1 MGVDVSNGRTRN
13 PRTTTSAAALDV
25 LSLFLILFGLYLFT
39 ASFFLAKRSLSDRIS
54 QCDEASELLSYIGL
68 SDPEIAQLHAQGILH
83 QHHDPQRKGCWIDRS
98 VDSIII
104 LLVDALRFD
113 FAYYNLPE
121 SIGKR
126 LRNNSDNNQT
136 TTTHHHH
143 RSQLFQFVADPPT
156 VTMQRLKALT
166 TGGLPT
172 FADISANFGGGT
184 VDDDS
189 WIQQLRTVDFRKR
202 GLSLP
207 SQTAFVGDDT
217 WVDLFPNAF
226 TYSYPYPSFNTR
238 DLDTVDNGC
247 LKQIPDLLPRVLKTT
262 KTFKD
267 AAPDNNNNNNSHVEA
282 LIVHFL
288 GVDHVG
294 HTYGPHN
301 QYMDAKLKQMDAALA
316 TILEWVDESSSNIST
331 ADDNNAPCHS
341 VWIFG
346 DHGMTEDG
354 NHGGG
359 SMEETHAA
367 LFVHSNC
374 GGDVRQ
380 KSSSWDK
387 FERTESSAWVSETF
401 AEIHQIDLVPTI
413 SLLLGLPIPFAN
425 LGALI
430 PSVLVGFDLHS
441 VTASLALNAAQVWR
455 YFSVYSNTANRLPD
469 LHILHG
475 QLQLAVTEYKAAIDE
490 RDDERY
496 VSAATLFKAF
506 LTEALELGH
515 RVWTRF
521 DHTGMITGILIL
533 ALGGI
538 GWSLPIVMELVSQ
551 HGHKVS
557 HVQLWEII
565 STIVFMI
572 YQCGLLTFSNSYIL
586 EEDKSIT
593 FCIAVISII
602 LTVRMQS
609 EQDPLRWG
617 VVFLP
622 ITCRI
627 HEFFISGHGL
637 DPSIRIH
644 MAHNSAMF
652 LGSLVIL
659 FAIRWVLYGRAITS
673 SFLHAAADG
682 VALTCLA
689 GSWWEKRDLDPARTG
704 YFLSKIALIILFVSI
719 PSSAI
724 EAYVNIPPVG
734 DKGTNAIVLRT
745 SILDS
750 TLTVVLKVLICIMAV
765 TGPSTA
771 SSLVLYAVQ
780 IAALYFLSASL
791 RGVATHTRVHSFV
804 IAALLRLVTRHTFFA
819 TNHGCF
825 FNRLQYSAAF
835 VATEEFYFFTGGL
848 SLFLNTFGWEMAG
861 IVFAWLFSQ
870 QSGRQTIWR
879 FYGLYQ
885 FLEAITSCISVS
897 LLRRHLMVWDIYAP
911 HFLFVAIY
919 TILHVLS
926 QLTALLLNAITI

>member
-1 MGVDVSNGRTRN
+1 MKADVSNDRSRLRG
-13 PRTTTSAAALDV
+13 SAAFDG
-25 LSLFLILFGLYLFT
+25 LSLCLILFGLYLFT
-39 ASFFLAKRSLSDRIS
+39 ASFFLAKRSLSDKFS

-68 SDPEIAQLHAQGILH
+68 SDTEIAQLHTQGIVH
-83 QHHDPQRKGCWIDRS
+83 SHDENQPRKGCWLDRS

-126 LRNNSDNNQT
+126 LRQSDHPNQNQT
-136 TTTHHHH
+136 ASSSNHQNH

-189 WIQQLRTVDFRKR
+189 WIQQLQTVDFRKR
-202 GLSLP
+202 GFVLP

-217 WVDLFPNAF
+217 WVDLFPHAF

-247 LKQIPDLLPRVLKTT
+247 LKHIPDLLPRVLLKPQTNTT
-262 KTFKD
+262 T
-267 AAPDNNNNNNSHVEA
+267 PSVEA

-316 TILEWVDESSSNIST
+316 TILEWVDKPPNNNNNNATTAT
-331 ADDNNAPCHS
+331 ADNTPCHS

-374 GGDVRQ
+374 GGNNRQ
-380 KSSSWDK
+380 TSSWDK

-401 AEIHQIDLVPTI
+401 AKIHQIDLVPTI

-430 PSVLVGFDLHS
+430 PSALFGFD
-441 VTASLALNAAQVWR
+441 VQRMTASLALNAAQVWR
-455 YFSVYSNTANRLPD
+455 YFAVYSNTANRLPD
-469 LHILHG
+469 LHVLHG
-475 QLQLAVTEYKAAIDE
+475 QLQIAVNEYKAAMKE
-490 RDDERY
+490 HDDERY

-521 DHTGMITGILIL
+521 DHAGMITGILIL
-533 ALGGI
+533 AIGGV
-538 GWSLPIVMELVSQ
+538 GWSLPIGKELFSRQ
-551 HGHKVS
+551 SHKVS
-557 HVQLWEII
+557 HLQLWE
-565 STIVFMI
+565 TIWTVVFMI

-593 FCIAVISII
+593 YCVAVISIV
-602 LTVRMQS
+602 LTVRMLSDQY
-609 EQDPLRWG
+609 PLWSG
-617 VVFLP
+617 VLFVP
-622 ITCRI
+622 IACRI

-644 MAHNSAMF
+644 AAHNAALF
-652 LGSLVIL
+652 LCSLIML
-659 FAIRWVLYGRAITS
+659 FAIRWVLYNKAVTS
-673 SFLHAAADG
+673 SLFHAVADG
-682 VALTCLA
+682 VALICLA
-689 GSWWEKRDLDPARTG
+689 GSWWEKRDVDPARTG
-704 YFLSKIALIILFVSI
+704 YFLCKIALVILFIGI
-719 PSSAI
+719 PCSAI
-724 EAYVNIPPVG
+724 QGYVNIPPVG
-734 DKGTNAIVLRT
+734 DKSTNAILIRT
-745 SILDS
+745 TILDS
-750 TLTVVLKVLICIMAV
+750 TLTVASKVLICIMAV

-771 SSLVLYAVQ
+771 SSLVLYIGQ

-791 RGVATHTRVHSFV
+791 RGVASHTRVHSFV

-870 QSGRQTIWR
+870 QSGRQMIWR
-879 FYGLYQ
+879 VYGLYQ
-885 FLEAITSCISVS
+885 FLEAMTSCISVS

-926 QLTALLLNAITI
+926 HLTALLLNEITI